1 MDPTPETYREA
12 RRVLDEAIG
21 NIVDRPQIIDA
32 FRQIP
37 RHLFVPPHLAEQA
50 YDDRALPLVEGQ
62 TISQPTMIA
71 LMLDALDP
79 HPGDRVL
86 EVGAGSGYA
95 AALLSVLVR
104 EVHAVEIRP
113 TLVPMAREALAKA
126 GIGNVRVH
134 LRDGSLGLPEFAPFD
149 RILVSAGTAIVP
161 EPLVS
166 ELAPGGRLVIPIG
179 TDEGQ
184 RLQIARRSAD
194 GASIEWERGAH
205 CLFVPLVH
213 GSRHPSGTT

>member
-1 MDPTPETYREA
+1 MEPTPETYREA
-12 RRVLDEAIG
+12 RRVLTEAIE
-21 NIVDRPQIIDA
+21 NVVERPRIADA

-79 HPGDRVL
+79 QPADRVL

-104 EVHAVEIRP
+104 EVHAVELRP
-113 TLVPMAREALAKA
+113 NLVPMARGALAKA
-126 GIGNVRVH
+126 GVDNVTVH
-134 LRDGSLGLPEFAPFD
+134 LRDGALGLPELAPFD

-161 EPLVS
+161 EPLVR
-166 ELAPGGRLVIPIG
+166 ELAPGGRLVIPVG
-179 TDEGQ
+179 TDDGQ

-194 GASIEWERGAH
+194 GAFIEWEHGAH

-213 GSRHPSGTT
+213 GSRVTSGTT